1 MTDQPVPG
9 INDDMSD
16 EERIYIETM
25 SRRQPEYSTPGY
37 NEPKSVDG
45 VLLRDK
51 DSLVYSYVTEYQI
64 DTSELDNL
72 GL

>member
-1 MTDQPVPG
+1 MRDQPVPG
-9 INDDMSD
+9 INYDVSD
-16 EERIYIETM
+16 EERIYIESR

-37 NEPKSVDG
+37 NEPKPIDG